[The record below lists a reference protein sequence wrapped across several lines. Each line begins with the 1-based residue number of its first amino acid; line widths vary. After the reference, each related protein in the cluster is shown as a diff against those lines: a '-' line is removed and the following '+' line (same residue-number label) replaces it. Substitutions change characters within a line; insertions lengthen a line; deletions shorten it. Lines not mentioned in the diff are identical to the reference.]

1 MAIEKARRNYLLF
14 LIVSSGLVTTARAMT
29 LSFLAIKLQQNFGLG
44 PALIGVLLG
53 AGPLFGA
60 VVAPFVG
67 SLSDRAG
74 RKTVLTLTLVSMAL
88 ALVGMGLA
96 ETVLAFCLAQIVS
109 AVALA
114 VYEPVSRALM
124 SDVCPEPNRLA
135 FFSWRYTATNVG
147 WAVGPLMGVA
157 AGAASTALF
166 MGAGVLYATFA
177 LVLFLA
183 AVPRPQGRT
192 VDLSAPSM
200 SVFAS
205 VKAAIRDPRLAFFVA
220 GGTLLIAVHGQWSAT
235 LAPYL
240 SANIEGGIEIYAY
253 LVSINGFVVL
263 LGNPFAKRLIE
274 RVGARNAL
282 VVGCGLFLI
291 GELAFLS
298 SGGLVTFAL
307 AMTIFTLG
315 EILVVPS
322 EYMLVDDISNDRNR
336 GSYFGAHSFSTI
348 GNFIGPTLG
357 GMMLGAFGG
366 PAMFLLFAG
375 FAAASAA
382 LFIIGTHMPPPK
394 AVRSNAHAENA
405 PPAAPSAMRTRFCFG

>member
-1 MAIEKARRNYLLF
+1 
-14 LIVSSGLVTTARAMT
+14 MT
-29 LSFLAIKLQQNFGLG
+29 LSFLAIKLQQTFGLG
-44 PALIGVLLG
+44 PALIGLLLG
-53 AGPLFGA
+53 AGPLAGA

-74 RKTVLTLTLVSMAL
+74 RRSVLTLTLGSMAFAL
-88 ALVGMGLA
+88 AGMGLA
-96 ETVLAFCLAQIVS
+96 DTVLAFCLAQVVS

-124 SDVCPEPNRLA
+124 SDVCPEPNRLT
-135 FFSWRYTATNVG
+135 FFSWRYTATNAG

-166 MGAGVLYATFA
+166 LGAGALYAAFA

-183 AVPRPQGRT
+183 TVPRSQGRI
-192 VDLSAPSM
+192 VDLPAPSM
-200 SVFAS
+200 SVFGS
-205 VKAAIRDPRLAFFVA
+205 LKAAIRDPRLAFFVA

-253 LVSINGFVVL
+253 LLSINGFVVL

-274 RVGARNAL
+274 RVGARSAL
-282 VVGCGLFLI
+282 VVGCALFLI

-298 SGGLVTFAL
+298 SSGLVTFAL

-322 EYMLVDDISNDRNR
+322 EYMLVDDISDDRNR
-336 GSYFGAHSFSTI
+336 GSYFGAHSFSTV

-382 LFIIGTHMPPPK
+382 LFIIGTNMPPPK
-394 AVRSNAHAENA
+394 AVRGNVGGEN
-405 PPAAPSAMRTRFCFG
+405 PPPVSSSTIRTRFA